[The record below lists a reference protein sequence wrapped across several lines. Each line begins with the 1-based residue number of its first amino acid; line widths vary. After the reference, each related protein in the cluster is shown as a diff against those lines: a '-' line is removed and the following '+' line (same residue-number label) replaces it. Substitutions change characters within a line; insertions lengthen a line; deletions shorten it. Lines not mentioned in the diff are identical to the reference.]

1 MWLDVGRDLNIVL
14 GGGVTTSKIVVG
26 GGWWPPKSSW
36 VGVDDLQ
43 DRRGWGLMTSKI
55 AVGGGWWPPRSSWVG
70 VDDLQ
75 DRRGWGLMTSKIVVG
90 GGCWPPRSSW
100 FFCRPTTKIVEV
112 TQRFDQT
119 HNKSS
124 DANCYQSCCGWGR
137 TTTNYIA
144 HSFLYTHNKKSLFR
158 KLRFRCGSIKCH
170 ANRRC
175 SAPQPQRNLRR

>member
-1 MWLDVGRDLNIVL
+1 MTKLMWLDVGRDPNIVL
-14 GGGVTTSKIVVG
+14 GGGVT
-26 GGWWPPKSSW
+26 
-36 VGVDDLQ
+36 
-43 DRRGWGLMTSKI
+43 
-55 AVGGGWWPPRSSWVG
+55 
-70 VDDLQ
+70 
-75 DRRGWGLMTSKIVVG
+75 TSKIVVG

-144 HSFLYTHNKKSLFR
+144 YSFLYTHNKKSLFR

-170 ANRRC
+170 INRRC
-175 SAPQPQRNLRR
+175 SAPNHNEISDANRYQSRCGCNGSCVSLPFAALFRRV